1 MTVVKRTEGCY
12 EVQDVEFGKV
22 YRWEPGSVMV
32 ECDCG
37 ERTTLTRLES
47 VCMRCGTD
55 HTHTVLKIL
64 AVQQLEDE
72 TLHPW
77 RYAGDREGAG
87 LPC

>member
-1 MTVVKRTEGCY
+1 
-12 EVQDVEFGKV
+12 
-22 YRWEPGSVMV
+22 MV

-47 VCMRCGTD
+47 VCKRCGTD